1 MATKTVRGVALI
13 PLTITYGMERRDVT
27 VPQSVP
33 LVELLPG
40 LVDVIGARAD
50 TGTNDGFAV
59 RTASGR
65 PLDQSA
71 SLSAQGVRAG
81 ASLLLEPL
89 GEGVADMVYDDLT
102 EAVGQ
107 VVEQVSTPWTS
118 SDARTL
124 ACLSAAALVFVA
136 AILLATTRPGCR
148 AAMASG
154 GVVAALQPGRVAL
167 LNYINGAIGVMS
179 ALLVIGTSAVVTRK
193 NPGPSGIA
201 LAHTV
206 PVLTAAAALRFTQTQ
221 WDGAGWI
228 AIGVGILIGSVAA
241 LTLPGRYRI
250 SVAAPLVVGS
260 VVTATGLLVRFG
272 NLSQVGVSA
281 LLFALIV
288 VLLQLAPWV
297 ALAHIP
303 VRILDAKTTEQIPA
317 QGIMDQVSTSFVFV
331 VSLRVG
337 GALAAIFLTV
347 SMMTAT
353 GTKSIVLPL
362 ILILLGSVSLVLQTR
377 SIRARVEV
385 LIGALTGLITIL
397 IAAVLATRADATIL
411 SWITVIAVGTALVL
425 VITNVVGPRARPH
438 MTRLADTLSV
448 LSLFVLIPLAVY
460 LWG

>member
-136 AILLATTRPGCR
+136 AILLATTPPD
-148 AAMASG
+148 AI
-154 GVVAALQPGRVAL
+154 AALQPGRVAL

-228 AIGVGILIGSVAA
+228 AIGVGILVGSVAA

-362 ILILLGSVSLVLQTR
+362 ILILLGSVSLVIQTR

>member
-65 PLDQSA
+65 SLDQSA

-124 ACLSAAALVFVA
+124 ACLSA
-136 AILLATTRPGCR
+136 I
-148 AAMASG
+148 
-154 GVVAALQPGRVAL
+154 AALQPGRVAL
-167 LNYINGAIGVMS
+167 LNYINGAIGVVS
-179 ALLVIGTSAVVTRK
+179 ALLVMGTSAVVTRK

-228 AIGVGILIGSVAA
+228 AIGVGILVGSVAA

>member
-1 MATKTVRGVALI
+1 MATKTFRGVALI

-107 VVEQVSTPWTS
+107 VVEQVPTPWTS

-136 AILLATTRPGCR
+136 AILLATTPPD
-148 AAMASG
+148 AI
-154 GVVAALQPGRVAL
+154 AALQPGRVAL

-179 ALLVIGTSAVVTRK
+179 ALLVMGTSAVVTRK

-228 AIGVGILIGSVAA
+228 AIGVGILVGSVAA

>member
-89 GEGVADMVYDDLT
+89 GEGAADMVYDDLT

-136 AILLATTRPGCR
+136 AILLATTPPD
-148 AAMASG
+148 AI
-154 GVVAALQPGRVAL
+154 AALQPGRVAL

-179 ALLVIGTSAVVTRK
+179 ALLVMGTSAVVTRK

-228 AIGVGILIGSVAA
+228 AIGVGIL
-241 LTLPGRYRI
+241 
-250 SVAAPLVVGS
+250 VG
-260 VVTATGLLVRFG
+260 
-272 NLSQVGVSA
+272 
-281 LLFALIV
+281 
-288 VLLQLAPWV
+288 
-297 ALAHIP
+297 
-303 VRILDAKTTEQIPA
+303 
-317 QGIMDQVSTSFVFV
+317 
-331 VSLRVG
+331 
-337 GALAAIFLTV
+337 
-347 SMMTAT
+347 
-353 GTKSIVLPL
+353 
-362 ILILLGSVSLVLQTR
+362 
-377 SIRARVEV
+377 
-385 LIGALTGLITIL
+385 
-397 IAAVLATRADATIL
+397 
-411 SWITVIAVGTALVL
+411 
-425 VITNVVGPRARPH
+425 
-438 MTRLADTLSV
+438 
-448 LSLFVLIPLAVY
+448 
-460 LWG
+460 

>member
-136 AILLATTRPGCR
+136 AILLATTPPD
-148 AAMASG
+148 AI
-154 GVVAALQPGRVAL
+154 AALQPGRVAL

-228 AIGVGILIGSVAA
+228 AIGVGILVGSVAA

-303 VRILDAKTTEQIPA
+303 VRVLDAKTTEQIPA

>member
-136 AILLATTRPGCR
+136 AILLATTPPD
-148 AAMASG
+148 AI
-154 GVVAALQPGRVAL
+154 AALQPGRVAL

-179 ALLVIGTSAVVTRK
+179 ALLVMGTSAVVTRK

-228 AIGVGILIGSVAA
+228 AIGVGILVGSVAA

-288 VLLQLAPWV
+288 VVLQLAPWV

>member
-50 TGTNDGFAV
+50 TGTNYGFAV

-136 AILLATTRPGCR
+136 AILLATTPPD
-148 AAMASG
+148 AI
-154 GVVAALQPGRVAL
+154 AALQPGRVAL

-179 ALLVIGTSAVVTRK
+179 ALLVMGTSAVVTRK

-228 AIGVGILIGSVAA
+228 AIGVGILVGSVAA

>member
-50 TGTNDGFAV
+50 TSTNDGFAV

-136 AILLATTRPGCR
+136 AILLATTPPD
-148 AAMASG
+148 AI
-154 GVVAALQPGRVAL
+154 AALQPGRVAL

-179 ALLVIGTSAVVTRK
+179 ALLVMGTSAVVTRK

-228 AIGVGILIGSVAA
+228 AIGVGILVGSVAA

-353 GTKSIVLPL
+353 GPKSIVLPL

>member
-1 MATKTVRGVALI
+1 MATKTFRGVALI

-136 AILLATTRPGCR
+136 AILLATTPPD
-148 AAMASG
+148 AI
-154 GVVAALQPGRVAL
+154 AALQPGRVSL

-179 ALLVIGTSAVVTRK
+179 ALLVMGTSAVVTRK

-228 AIGVGILIGSVAA
+228 AIGVGILVGSVAA

-272 NLSQVGVSA
+272 NLPQVGVSA

-347 SMMTAT
+347 SMMTAA

>member
-136 AILLATTRPGCR
+136 AILLATTPPD
-148 AAMASG
+148 AI
-154 GVVAALQPGRVAL
+154 AALQPGRVSL

-228 AIGVGILIGSVAA
+228 AIGVGILVGSVAA

>member
-65 PLDQSA
+65 SLDQSA

-136 AILLATTRPGCR
+136 AILLATTPPD
-148 AAMASG
+148 AI
-154 GVVAALQPGRVAL
+154 AALQPGRVAL
-167 LNYINGAIGVMS
+167 LNYINGAIGVVS
-179 ALLVIGTSAVVTRK
+179 ALLVMGTS
-193 NPGPSGIA
+193 SGIA

-228 AIGVGILIGSVAA
+228 AIGVGILVGSVAA

>member
-136 AILLATTRPGCR
+136 AILLATTPPD
-148 AAMASG
+148 AI
-154 GVVAALQPGRVAL
+154 AALQPGRVAL
-167 LNYINGAIGVMS
+167 LNYINGAIGVVS
-179 ALLVIGTSAVVTRK
+179 ALLVMGTSAVVTRK

-228 AIGVGILIGSVAA
+228 AIGVGILVGSVAA

-250 SVAAPLVVGS
+250 SVAAPLVFGS

>member
-59 RTASGR
+59 RTASG
-65 PLDQSA
+65 PSLDQSA

-136 AILLATTRPGCR
+136 AILLATTPPD
-148 AAMASG
+148 AI
-154 GVVAALQPGRVAL
+154 AALQPGRVAL
-167 LNYINGAIGVMS
+167 LNYINGAIGVVS
-179 ALLVIGTSAVVTRK
+179 ALLVMGTSAVVTRK

-228 AIGVGILIGSVAA
+228 AIGVGILVGSVAA

>member
-136 AILLATTRPGCR
+136 AILLATTPPD
-148 AAMASG
+148 AI
-154 GVVAALQPGRVAL
+154 AALQPGRVAL

-179 ALLVIGTSAVVTRK
+179 ALLVMGTSAVVTRK

-228 AIGVGILIGSVAA
+228 AIGVGILVGSVAA

-397 IAAVLATRADATIL
+397 IAAIL

>member
-136 AILLATTRPGCR
+136 AILLATTPPD
-148 AAMASG
+148 AI
-154 GVVAALQPGRVAL
+154 AALQPGRVAL

-179 ALLVIGTSAVVTRK
+179 ALLVMGTSAVVTRK

-228 AIGVGILIGSVAA
+228 AIGVGILGGSVAA

>member
-136 AILLATTRPGCR
+136 AILLATTPPD
-148 AAMASG
+148 AI
-154 GVVAALQPGRVAL
+154 AALQPGRVAL
-167 LNYINGAIGVMS
+167 LNYINGAIGVVS
-179 ALLVIGTSAVVTRK
+179 ALLVMGTSAVVTRK

-228 AIGVGILIGSVAA
+228 AIGVGILVGSVAA

-250 SVAAPLVVGS
+250 SVAAPLVFGS

-297 ALAHIP
+297 VLAHIP

>member
-1 MATKTVRGVALI
+1 MATKTFRGVALI

-136 AILLATTRPGCR
+136 AILLATTPPD
-148 AAMASG
+148 AI
-154 GVVAALQPGRVAL
+154 AALQPGRVAL
-167 LNYINGAIGVMS
+167 LNYINGAIGVVS
-179 ALLVIGTSAVVTRK
+179 ALLVMGTSAVVTRK

-317 QGIMDQVSTSFVFV
+317 QGIMDQISTSFVFV

>member
-13 PLTITYGMERRDVT
+13 PLTITYGVERRDVT

-136 AILLATTRPGCR
+136 AILLATTPPD
-148 AAMASG
+148 AI
-154 GVVAALQPGRVAL
+154 AALQPGRVAL

-228 AIGVGILIGSVAA
+228 AIGVGILVGSVAA

>member
-1 MATKTVRGVALI
+1 MATKPVRGVALI

-136 AILLATTRPGCR
+136 AILLATTPPD
-148 AAMASG
+148 AI
-154 GVVAALQPGRVAL
+154 AALQPGRVAL

-228 AIGVGILIGSVAA
+228 AIGVGILVGSVAA

>member
-1 MATKTVRGVALI
+1 MATKTFRGVALI

-33 LVELLPG
+33 LVELMPG

-136 AILLATTRPGCR
+136 AILLATTPPD
-148 AAMASG
+148 AI
-154 GVVAALQPGRVAL
+154 AALQPGRVAL

-179 ALLVIGTSAVVTRK
+179 ALLVMGTSAVVTRK

-228 AIGVGILIGSVAA
+228 AIGVGILVGSVAA

>member
-1 MATKTVRGVALI
+1 MASKTSRGVALI
-13 PLTITYGMERRDVT
+13 PLTITYGVDRSDVT
-27 VPQSVP
+27 LPQSIP

-40 LVDVIGARAD
+40 MVETVGAFTD
-50 TGTNDGFAV
+50 QPTNDGYAV

-65 PLDQSA
+65 LLDQSK

-81 ASLLLEPL
+81 AALTLEPL

-136 AILLATTRPGCR
+136 AILLATTPPD
-148 AAMASG
+148 AI
-154 GVVAALQPGRVAL
+154 AALQPGRVAL
-167 LNYINGAIGVMS
+167 LNYINGAIGVVS
-179 ALLVIGTSAVVTRK
+179 ALLVMGTSAVVTRK

-228 AIGVGILIGSVAA
+228 AIGVGILVGSVAA

>member
-59 RTASGR
+59 RTVSGR

-136 AILLATTRPGCR
+136 AILLATTPPD
-148 AAMASG
+148 AI
-154 GVVAALQPGRVAL
+154 AALQPGRVAL

-179 ALLVIGTSAVVTRK
+179 ALLVMGTSAVVTRK

-228 AIGVGILIGSVAA
+228 AIGVGILVGSVAA

>member
-1 MATKTVRGVALI
+1 MATKTFRGVALI
-13 PLTITYGMERRDVT
+13 PLTITYGMDRRDVT

-136 AILLATTRPGCR
+136 AILLATTPPD
-148 AAMASG
+148 AI
-154 GVVAALQPGRVAL
+154 AALQPGRVSL

-179 ALLVIGTSAVVTRK
+179 ALLVMGTSAVVTRK

-228 AIGVGILIGSVAA
+228 AIGVGILVGSVAA

-272 NLSQVGVSA
+272 NLPQVGVSA

-362 ILILLGSVSLVLQTR
+362 ILILLGSVSLVLQSR

>member
-1 MATKTVRGVALI
+1 MATKTFRGVALI

-136 AILLATTRPGCR
+136 AILLATTPPD
-148 AAMASG
+148 AI
-154 GVVAALQPGRVAL
+154 AALQPGRVAL
-167 LNYINGAIGVMS
+167 LNYINGAIGVVS
-179 ALLVIGTSAVVTRK
+179 ALLVMGTSAVVTRK

-228 AIGVGILIGSVAA
+228 AIGVGILVGSVAA

-272 NLSQVGVSA
+272 NLPQVGVSA

>member
-136 AILLATTRPGCR
+136 AILLATTPPD
-148 AAMASG
+148 AI
-154 GVVAALQPGRVAL
+154 AALQPGRVAL

-228 AIGVGILIGSVAA
+228 AIGVGILVGSVAA

-362 ILILLGSVSLVLQTR
+362 ILILQTR

>member
-59 RTASGR
+59 RTVSGR

-136 AILLATTRPGCR
+136 AILLATTPPD
-148 AAMASG
+148 AI
-154 GVVAALQPGRVAL
+154 AALQPGRVAL

-228 AIGVGILIGSVAA
+228 AIGVGILVGSVAA

>member
-13 PLTITYGMERRDVT
+13 PLTITYGMERRNVT

-136 AILLATTRPGCR
+136 AILLATTPPD
-148 AAMASG
+148 AI
-154 GVVAALQPGRVAL
+154 AALQPGRVAL

-179 ALLVIGTSAVVTRK
+179 ALLVMGTSAVVTRK

-228 AIGVGILIGSVAA
+228 AIGVGILVGSVAA

>member
-1 MATKTVRGVALI
+1 MATKTFRGVALI

-136 AILLATTRPGCR
+136 AILLATTPPD
-148 AAMASG
+148 AI
-154 GVVAALQPGRVAL
+154 AALQPGRVSL

-179 ALLVIGTSAVVTRK
+179 ALLVMGTSAVVTRK

-228 AIGVGILIGSVAA
+228 AIGVGILVGSVAA

-272 NLSQVGVSA
+272 NLPQVGVSA

-397 IAAVLATRADATIL
+397 IAAVLATRVDATIL

>member
-136 AILLATTRPGCR
+136 AILLATTPPD
-148 AAMASG
+148 AI
-154 GVVAALQPGRVAL
+154 AALQPGRVAL

-228 AIGVGILIGSVAA
+228 AIGVGILVGSVAA

>member
-40 LVDVIGARAD
+40 LVDVIGSRAD

-59 RTASGR
+59 RTASGSS
-65 PLDQSA
+65 LDQSA

-136 AILLATTRPGCR
+136 AILLATTPPD
-148 AAMASG
+148 AI
-154 GVVAALQPGRVAL
+154 AALQPGRVAL
-167 LNYINGAIGVMS
+167 LNYINGAIGVVS
-179 ALLVIGTSAVVTRK
+179 ALLVMGTSAVVTRK

-221 WDGAGWI
+221 WDGAEWI

>member
-1 MATKTVRGVALI
+1 MATKTFRGVALI

-136 AILLATTRPGCR
+136 AILLATTPPD
-148 AAMASG
+148 AI
-154 GVVAALQPGRVAL
+154 AALQPGRVSL

-179 ALLVIGTSAVVTRK
+179 ALLVMGTSAVVTRK

-228 AIGVGILIGSVAA
+228 AIGVGILVGSVAA

>member
-136 AILLATTRPGCR
+136 AILLATTPPD
-148 AAMASG
+148 AI
-154 GVVAALQPGRVAL
+154 AALQPGRVSL

-179 ALLVIGTSAVVTRK
+179 ALLVMGTSAVVTRK

-228 AIGVGILIGSVAA
+228 AIGVGILVGSVAA

-272 NLSQVGVSA
+272 NLPQVGVSA

>member
-1 MATKTVRGVALI
+1 MATKTFRGVALI
-13 PLTITYGMERRDVT
+13 PLTITYGMEHRDVT

-136 AILLATTRPGCR
+136 AILLATTPPD
-148 AAMASG
+148 AI
-154 GVVAALQPGRVAL
+154 AALQPGRVSL

-179 ALLVIGTSAVVTRK
+179 ALLVMGTSAVVTRK

-228 AIGVGILIGSVAA
+228 AIGVGILVGSVAA

-272 NLSQVGVSA
+272 NLPQVGVSA

>member
-27 VPQSVP
+27 VPRSVP

-136 AILLATTRPGCR
+136 AILLATTPPD
-148 AAMASG
+148 AI
-154 GVVAALQPGRVAL
+154 AALQPGRVAL

-179 ALLVIGTSAVVTRK
+179 ALLVMGTSAVVTRK

-228 AIGVGILIGSVAA
+228 AIGVGILVGSVAA

>member
-136 AILLATTRPGCR
+136 AILLATTPPD
-148 AAMASG
+148 AI
-154 GVVAALQPGRVAL
+154 AALQPGRVAL

-179 ALLVIGTSAVVTRK
+179 ALLVMGTSAVVTRK

-228 AIGVGILIGSVAA
+228 VIGVGILIGSVAA